1 MHDIE
6 QGIGNSGASTQ
17 ANVVL
22 VGHENTRRPTGL
34 ENLDSG
40 ATGITSAAR
49 RDSSWVVLGR
59 PGSSWVVLDRPGDSM
74 ECGRPKSDKTSGQ
87 TPISRLQSTLA
98 RRIVMKKLRREI
110 PVCCG
115 GIKDTVYN
123 VLDTYLYMD

>member
-59 PGSSWVVLDRPGDSM
+59 PGSSWTVQEIAWNADAQNL
-74 ECGRPKSDKTSGQ
+74 T
-87 TPISRLQSTLA
+87 RLQVKRQSPASRA
-98 RRIVMKKLRREI
+98 RLPEE
-110 PVCCG
+110 
-115 GIKDTVYN
+115 
-123 VLDTYLYMD
+123 